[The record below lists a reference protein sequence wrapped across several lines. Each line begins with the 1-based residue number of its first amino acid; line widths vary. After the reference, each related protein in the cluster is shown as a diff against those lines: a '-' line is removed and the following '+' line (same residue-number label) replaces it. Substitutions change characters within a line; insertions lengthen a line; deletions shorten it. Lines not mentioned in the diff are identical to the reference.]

1 MMVAGGVLRPGEDV
15 MRLFARATA
24 ALSVIAASIAAGAAW
39 AQIPMSDPAAGGI
52 VMVMLAAAVRT
63 VEYASLFA
71 AAGGGVFLVQAVG
84 NDMLLARRLQPG
96 LLWLVL
102 TAGMASVV
110 DVGLHGARLSAGIVG
125 LVAGEAWIAGLAS
138 ARGLGASVLLIGL
151 GLLALGI
158 SAHGRRGAVAASLAG
173 AAIAAAAVGLGRQ
186 TAVDGFSSFCVLLA
200 ALHAAAAGLIIGT
213 LWPLIV
219 TLTTQPTIRSS
230 EVVRRMAWPVLTGA
244 ALIIL
249 SGALLSPVSPA
260 DDTRGS
266 ATPYGVLWLAKLSV
280 GILTV
285 SFAFLRFRQLVP
297 ALHAHRPGAERRL
310 RANLI
315 YAGGMLAAMILLG
328 VLLELVQTPFMISG
342 ATQ

>member
-1 MMVAGGVLRPGEDV
+1 M
-15 MRLFARATA
+15 
-24 ALSVIAASIAAGAAW
+24 
-39 AQIPMSDPAAGGI
+39 
-52 VMVMLAAAVRT
+52 
-63 VEYASLFA
+63 
-71 AAGGGVFLVQAVG
+71 
-84 NDMLLARRLQPG
+84 
-96 LLWLVL
+96 
-102 TAGMASVV
+102 
-110 DVGLHGARLSAGIVG
+110 
-125 LVAGEAWIAGLAS
+125 AS

-280 GILTV
+280 AILTV